1 MKGLDIAEA
10 MLQQAR
16 DRLSTAE
23 RAISSGNYSYAVR
36 SSQECVEFSLKATLR
51 AVGVEYPKK
60 HDVSR
65 VLLRVR
71 DRFPAW
77 FAVDEFV
84 RTSRELVELREPAMY
99 GNEVRMIS
107 PSALFRREQAE
118 DVFQKARRT
127 HEACQA
133 LIRDLRSSGAKSKTR
148 GPV

>member
-10 MLQQAR
+10 MLQQAN

-23 RAISSGNYSYAVR
+23 RANLSGNYSYAVR
-36 SSQECVEFSLKATLR
+36 SSQECVEFSLKAALR

-65 VLLRVR
+65 VLLRVK

-99 GNEVRMIS
+99 GDEVRMIS
-107 PSALFRREQAE
+107 SSALFRREQAE
-118 DVFQKARRT
+118 DVLEKARIA

-133 LIRDLRSSGAKSKTR
+133 LIRDLRSSGTRSKT
-148 GPV
+148 

>member
-23 RAISSGNYSYAVR
+23 RADSSGNYSYAVR
-36 SSQECVEFSLKATLR
+36 SSQECVELSLKAALR

-65 VLLRVR
+65 VLLRMK

-77 FAVDEFV
+77 FAVEDFARV
-84 RTSRELVELREPAMY
+84 SRELVELREPAMY
-99 GNEVRMIS
+99 GDEIRMIS
-107 PSALFRREQAE
+107 SSALFRKEQAE
-118 DVFQKARRT
+118 EVLEKARKT
-127 HEACQA
+127 HETCRALLQA
-133 LIRDLRSSGAKSKTR
+133 LRNTEHKPSTR
-148 GPV
+148 P

>member
-23 RAISSGNYSYAVR
+23 RANSNANYSYAVR
-36 SSQECVEFSLKATLR
+36 SSQECVELSLKAALR

-65 VLLRVR
+65 VLLRVK

-99 GNEVRMIS
+99 GDEVRMIS
-107 PSALFRREQAE
+107 SSALFRREQA
-118 DVFQKARRT
+118 DDLFQKARKT
-127 HEACQA
+127 NEACQA
-133 LIRDLRSSGAKSKTR
+133 LIGDLRSSGANSKTR
-148 GPV
+148 SRV